1 MLMQPSPI
9 AETSR
14 LLFPSLRFFI
24 AVRSG
29 NVDGL
34 QKASASKPAAIGCSP
49 FDKGRS
55 TSLIPPFSDSYR
67 AITFIQITSS
77 EYRFD
82 LPHLKEYR
90 SSSRIP
96 EGR

>member
-24 AVRSG
+24 FVRSG

-34 QKASASKPAAIGCSP
+34 QKASTAKPVA
-49 FDKGRS
+49 
-55 TSLIPPFSDSYR
+55 YR
-67 AITFIQITSS
+67 LFAF
-77 EYRFD
+77 R
-82 LPHLKEYR
+82 
-90 SSSRIP
+90 
-96 EGR
+96 